1 MNFQVSVNDLKLE
14 LGNGQWAC
22 VTWFFPCPLFIAL
35 IFGLFPVTDTQS
47 CVGKQTQVWCFNL
60 LELLFSTSR
69 TCESWPNA
77 QKIRVKVTFTDLLL
91 PPQKHF
97 GTLTLPNYYS
107 NVKLFTFFNSV
118 SSCSSCGGR
127 MVPNLIILL
136 VLQSLCMGKF
146 YLLKTGKFNYIINY

>member
-1 MNFQVSVNDLKLE
+1 M
-14 LGNGQWAC
+14 
-22 VTWFFPCPLFIAL
+22 
-35 IFGLFPVTDTQS
+35 
-47 CVGKQTQVWCFNL
+47 WCFNL

-97 GTLTLPNYYS
+97 GTLTLSNYYS

-136 VLQSLCMGKF
+136 VLQSLCTGKF
-146 YLLKTGKFNYIINY
+146 YLLKTGKFNYLIINTFTTIVLKIFYEKNLKIISKILIIRHPLSVKGYIIK

>member
-1 MNFQVSVNDLKLE
+1 M
-14 LGNGQWAC
+14 
-22 VTWFFPCPLFIAL
+22 
-35 IFGLFPVTDTQS
+35 
-47 CVGKQTQVWCFNL
+47 WCFNL

-69 TCESWPNA
+69 TCESWPNV

-97 GTLTLPNYYS
+97 GTLTLPYYYS
-107 NVKLFTFFNSV
+107 NVKLFLFFNSV
-118 SSCSSCGGR
+118 SSYSSCGGR

-146 YLLKTGKFNYIINY
+146 YLLKTGKFNYLIINTFTTILITVFLREELKIICKILIIRHPLSVKGYIIK